1 MTEIEKL
8 VIDYNID
15 SKNSRIIEYYE
26 ADSIWKTLR
35 IERDENRHS
44 AFIAWMLKKDF
55 NSIHSPLYKLLNLL
69 MLRMDDSLIENEEL
83 PILKKNI
90 LYSKLGVKSINVEL
104 EKQICSL
111 SRIRYKDRL
120 DIYLLCEIT
129 GIEQYSHLEI
139 IIENKVDSNE
149 GIGKELKLNQETAE
163 EKEYKKKSQTER
175 YYYACSKSDGL
186 RNDSLDKSKT
196 LQLFVYLSPREQ
208 CPIEKKFIK
217 ISYQDLV
224 DYVLEPYLEKDNFD
238 EHTRIAIK
246 EYLRN
251 LGNPFN
257 YNMSTMAITTEETQ
271 LLIDFYTR
279 NEMLFKKALEVMR
292 DNAES
297 EEEQKNYTSMLETIA
312 KNKKVHRF
320 FTINNSSQ
328 QYKMYEVVAEFVK
341 FKLSQLEPRTSIE
354 EKMKAIE
361 NEIAEY
367 SKRKKPCNVSLNKDD
382 VVRPEKCFTSEY
394 NGIPFYVTREWGL
407 TDNGKNFS
415 GILQNIEKNYPSF
428 RVTML

>member
-1 MTEIEKL
+1 MTDIEKL
-8 VIDYNID
+8 ITDYNID
-15 SKNSRIIEYYE
+15 SKNSRIFEYYE

-55 NSIHSPLYKLLNLL
+55 NSIHSPLYKFLNLL
-69 MLRMDDSLIENEEL
+69 MLRIDDSSVKDKEL
-83 PILKKNI
+83 SVLKKAI
-90 LYSKLGVKSINVEL
+90 LYNRLGVKSINIEL
-104 EKQICSL
+104 EKQVCSL
-111 SRIRYKDRL
+111 SSIRYTDRL

-149 GIGKELKLNQETAE
+149 GKGKELKLNQETDE
-163 EKEYKKKSQTER
+163 EKEYKKKYQTER
-175 YYYACSKSDGL
+175 YYYACSKSGSL

-208 CPIEKKFIK
+208 NPKENNFIK
-217 ISYQDLV
+217 ITYQDLV
-224 DYVLEPYLEKDNFD
+224 NYVLEPYLEKDNFD

-279 NEMLFKKALEVMR
+279 NEMLFKKALEVMKA
-292 DNAES
+292 NAES
-297 EEEQKNYTSMLETIA
+297 EEEETNYKSMLETIA
-312 KNKKVHRF
+312 KNKKGRRF

-328 QYKMYEVVAEFVK
+328 QYKMYEVIAEFVK
-341 FKLSQLEPRTSIE
+341 FKLSHSEPIISIE
-354 EKMKAIE
+354 ETMRAIE
-361 NEIAEY
+361 KEIAGC
-367 SKRKKPCNVSLNKDD
+367 SKRYNPCNVSLIKAD

-394 NGIPFYVTREWGL
+394 NGTPFYVTKEWGL
-407 TDNGKNFS
+407 TENGKNFS
-415 GILQNIEKNYPSF
+415 GVLQHIEKNYPSF
-428 RVTML
+428 RITML